1 MQITKF
7 KHKAIDAPFYIV
19 DGNNTKPLMGLNS
32 CQQIN
37 ILTINTVESRAIRY
51 DNIFMECGKAD
62 RKYTIKLSEN
72 AKPTIQPPQK
82 VPLTVLTKLKE
93 ILFRKCLC

>member
-7 KHKAIDAPFYIV
+7 KHKAIDASFYIV

-37 ILTINTVESRAIRY
+37 ILTINTVESRAVRY
-51 DNIFMECGKAD
+51 
-62 RKYTIKLSEN
+62 
-72 AKPTIQPPQK
+72 
-82 VPLTVLTKLKE
+82 
-93 ILFRKCLC
+93 

>member
-32 CQQIN
+32 CQEIN

-51 DNIFMECGKAD
+51 
-62 RKYTIKLSEN
+62 
-72 AKPTIQPPQK
+72 
-82 VPLTVLTKLKE
+82 
-93 ILFRKCLC
+93 